1 MQQLPGETPFFNST
15 RGKLVGLLRR
25 SSHTVEELAEQLGLT
40 DNAIRAQLTVLERD
54 GLVQQQGQRRSRSKP
69 AMVYALTPTAEER
82 FPKAYGL
89 VLHQLLETLADHL
102 TAEEIDRLIRTTGR
116 RLAALWPSSQGEP
129 APRLERALA
138 LLDALGGLAELEQGE
153 NTSIIRGYRCPLA
166 AVVPGHPEVCHL
178 LGTMLS
184 EVIGTSVQEQ
194 CDGRKPAPCCFVI
207 QDIE

>member
-1 MQQLPGETPFFNST
+1 MQQTPEDTSFLSST
-15 RGKLVGLLRR
+15 RGKLVRLLRR
-25 SSHTVEELAEQLGLT
+25 SSHTVEELAERLGLT

-69 AMVYALTPTAEER
+69 ATLYALTPAAEGR

-89 VLHQLLETLADHL
+89 VLHQLLETLTDHL
-102 TAEEIDRLIRTTGR
+102 TTEEIDLLMRTTGR
-116 RLAALWPSSQGEP
+116 RLAALWPSSPEEP

-153 NTSIIRGYRCPLA
+153 NIYIIRGYRCPLA

-178 LGTMLS
+178 LSTMLS
-184 EVIGTSVQEQ
+184 EVIGTSVQDQ
-194 CDGRKPAPCCFVI
+194 CDGRKAAPCCFI
-207 QDIE
+207 IHGMA